1 MSQAGRNLNGALASL
16 AGIAVVCATL
26 SVPAPAWAAYDAKST
41 DGDVL
46 KSCKDFSIDSS
57 GVMSANCNE
66 WDNDKVQSVEARTID
81 LDEKVGADAGGLVY
95 DSSNFSDK
103 CSDLTIAVRFGKLN
117 LQAVCGE
124 VRTGIFLNDR
134 ITNVGYG
141 GTDGDPGLYWTDAV
155 TSTGK
160 SAQEGGN

>member
-1 MSQAGRNLNGALASL
+1 MCSPNSVLASL
-16 AGIAVVCATL
+16 AGIVSVCAIL
-26 SVPAPAWAAYDAKST
+26 SVPVSAWAAYDAKST

-46 KSCKDFSIDSS
+46 SSCKDFSINSS

-66 WDNDKVQSVEARTID
+66 WDNNKVQSVEARTID

-124 VRTGIFLNDR
+124 VRTGLFLSDR
-134 ITNVGYG
+134 ITNEGYG
-141 GTDGDPGLYWTDAV
+141 GTDANPGLYWTEIV
-155 TSTGK
+155 GSTGT
-160 SAQEGGN
+160 SAPAGQSGSN